1 MHLEYVSE
9 LQGKRLWQ
17 KINAPSGHLPA
28 ETTEVNIIKWICKE
42 HYERAGRNA
51 SGNVWNGFNYYGAD
65 FNWVSLLL
73 ISQYKDDANTKPSNV
88 VVNLLVHQLLPFNLG
103 QISTILTK
111 VSGDFLQSFQENCR
125 IALKQTTTV
134 WFLFIWSAI
143 KIICRIYVYYK

>member
-1 MHLEYVSE
+1 
-9 LQGKRLWQ
+9 
-17 KINAPSGHLPA
+17 
-28 ETTEVNIIKWICKE
+28 
-42 HYERAGRNA
+42 
-51 SGNVWNGFNYYGAD
+51 
-65 FNWVSLLL
+65 LL